1 MRQSRDLN
9 SRLNPASVSIHSIF
23 SAVTHS
29 HSSDRVGKGL
39 ILCWG
44 YLCNT
49 FF

>member
-9 SRLNPASVSIHSIF
+9 SCLNPASMLIHSIF
-23 SAVTHS
+23 LAVTHS

-44 YLCNT
+44 YLCDT
-49 FF
+49 SF

>member
-9 SRLNPASVSIHSIF
+9 SYLNPASMFIHSVF
-23 SAVTHS
+23 LAVTHS